1 MMVGKTEKYGVK
13 NKPINVRL
21 LWARLQNGLNH
32 KTIRTKTIYL
42 YLFCVMVPVLVTNII
57 VIGNILKAS
66 RDEANETMNH
76 IVEATSQD
84 IASALESA
92 AYISM
97 DLYANDAISKFLDTS
112 YKNRLEFYKAY
123 NRVFENY
130 VFYASS
136 RHLISYMTLYSNNPS
151 MLSGGQYFRNDSVYA
166 EEWYTKFLEADQDLM
181 FLAYHYSTNISSNN
195 QRMISLVRK
204 LDFTGVKQIEKLVKL
219 DLNYNKINKNI
230 ESSAL
235 DTIIYICHKDTVIF
249 TNDPKDKGIKSKYST
264 ISDIDR
270 KDIQLHKS
278 MTAYG
283 FDYDIYLKGY
293 KSNHG
298 MMLRDKIGLIALLL
312 LADAFIPAIML
323 TLFSNSITTRI
334 LLLGKYIKKL
344 KGEEFDP
351 IPASEGT
358 DEIGELLQDYNLM
371 ADRMKHLIEYEY
383 KSRLEQQELHLA
395 RQQAELLALYS
406 QINPHF
412 MFNVLESIRMRSVIK
427 GERETAHM
435 IKCLARLMRKSAD
448 WGSDL
453 ITLSQEVE
461 FTEDYLNLQ
470 KYRFGDKFN
479 FKIRVSKD
487 CRSYMIPSLV
497 LTTFAENCCVHGL
510 NREEHA
516 GSIFISV
523 YEESDY
529 LYIEIE
535 DTGVGIGADKVM
547 ELENLLN
554 RADINDLQK
563 TASLGMLNACIRL
576 KKYCGYQTKIMI
588 ESEERVGTCII
599 IVIPIQNAIKDK
611 NLS

>member
-1 MMVGKTEKYGVK
+1 MKVGKAEKRNKKNAIKKIQMYWVK
-13 NKPINVRL
+13 
-21 LWARLQNGLNH
+21 LQNKLNY

-57 VIGNILKAS
+57 VVGNLLKAS
-66 RDEANETMNH
+66 RDEADETMNN
-76 IVEATSQD
+76 IVEAVSQD
-84 IASALESA
+84 ITAALESA
-92 AYISM
+92 TYISM
-97 DLYANDAISKFLDTS
+97 DLYTNDAICKFLDTYYTS
-112 YKNRLEFYKAY
+112 RPDFYQAY
-123 NRVFENY
+123 NGVFENY

-136 RHLISYMTLYSNNPS
+136 RHLISFLTLYSDNS
-151 MLSGGQYFRNDSVYA
+151 RMLSGGRYYRIDSVLLEDWYQKFH
-166 EEWYTKFLEADQDLM
+166 EEDKDLM
-181 FLAYHYSTNISSNN
+181 FLTYYYSTNISSNN

-204 LDFTGVKQIEKLVKL
+204 LDFTGIRQIEKLVKL
-219 DLNYNKINKNI
+219 DLNYSKINKNVK
-230 ESSAL
+230 SSAL
-235 DTIIYICHKDTVIF
+235 DTIIYVCHKDTVIF
-249 TNDPKDKGIKSKYST
+249 TNDPKDKGIKSEYGA
-264 ISDIDR
+264 INDID
-270 KDIQLHKS
+270 KNDIQLHKS
-278 MTAYG
+278 ITAYG

-298 MMLRDKIGLIALLL
+298 LMLREKFGIIALLF

-334 LLLGKYIKKL
+334 LILGKYIKKL
-344 KGEEFDP
+344 KEEEFDP
-351 IPASEGT
+351 IPTSEGT

-412 MFNVLESIRMRSVIK
+412 MFNVLENIRMRSVIK

-435 IKCLARLMRKSAD
+435 IKGLARLMRKSAD

-453 ITLSQEVE
+453 ITIAQETE

-510 NREEHA
+510 NREDHA
-516 GSIFISV
+516 GSIFISA
-523 YEESDY
+523 YEESAN

-535 DTGVGIGADKVM
+535 DTGIGMCADKVM
-547 ELENLLN
+547 ELEELLN
-554 RADINDLQK
+554 RADINDLQR

-588 ESEERVGTCII
+588 ESEEQVGTCII
-599 IVIPIQNAIKDK
+599 IVIPIHNVIKDG
-611 NLS
+611 NVS